1 VDWAYVNAGVKYSFG
16 LELRD
21 QGQTGFMLPISQVR
35 MFTEII
41 VANEII
47 IPLFIK
53 AHLFQ
58 QNAFLFH
65 YLNVHQ
71 KLI

>member
-35 MFTEII
+35 MFNEIF

-47 IPLFIK
+47 TPFFIT
-53 AHLFQ
+53 
-58 QNAFLFH
+58 
-65 YLNVHQ
+65 
-71 KLI
+71 